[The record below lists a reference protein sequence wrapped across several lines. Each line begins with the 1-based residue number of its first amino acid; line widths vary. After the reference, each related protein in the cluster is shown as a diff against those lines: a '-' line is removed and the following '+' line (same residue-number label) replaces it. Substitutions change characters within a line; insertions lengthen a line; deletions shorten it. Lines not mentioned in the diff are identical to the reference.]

1 MTWSVNNLFGL
12 EIGKDLQKYRPT
24 HGKPGVDLFFFFFGG
39 QHGKILLVDMMASKK
54 KKKKRGQHL
63 VFHGLDCTF
72 ANFFRS
78 YSKFFSALEMK
89 DGWQP

>member
-12 EIGKDLQKYRPT
+12 EIGKNLQKYSPT
-24 HGKPGVDLFFFFFGG
+24 YGKPGVDLFFFWRPTWKNTARGHDG
-39 QHGKILLVDMMASKK
+39 LQKK
-54 KKKKRGQHL
+54 KKGQHL

-89 DGWQP
+89 DCPLK